1 MASIARVQLEE
12 PHTVMVACSA
22 GLVSLIELISIPFIS
37 SLHSAKGKSFFFVRN
52 CTFYSIINI
61 SVFGPYYSFLAY
73 VGLIWS

>member
-37 SLHSAKGKSFFFVRN
+37 SLHSAKGKSFFLSEIVP
-52 CTFYSIINI
+52 SILLSI
-61 SVFGPYYSFLAY
+61 FQYL
-73 VGLIWS
+73 GLTIAS

>member
-37 SLHSAKGKSFFFVRN
+37 SLHSAKGKVFF
-52 CTFYSIINI
+52 CQKLYLLFYYQYFSIWA
-61 SVFGPYYSFLAY
+61 L
-73 VGLIWS
+73 L